1 MLMSAPVAGRP
12 LLSISTQGI
21 NLEPQAGF
29 FRLAI
34 RPRPGNNRA
43 TVLVRDRGRGGSRT
57 LRVSVWVRARTE
69 PGPFVTIEPESVDFG
84 HVEPSDREP
93 ASVGQARTRRR
104 WVSVVAMLLVAT
116 IGVLGAW
123 VSRPRSREAQPE
135 VDGGEPKVGGQR
147 LLASHA
153 CRRLPAARCR
163 SAGAARDRQTVNWT
177 SLSKSGSFDDTE
189 KRWLRDARLRRALMV
204 KFTHSKAGRRLEV
217 RIFEVRDPMRRGGC
231 RSSSASVPPLRAPSG
246 SRRRASPVPRGR
258 SALHSKDVPRR
269 AEAGGRGALDG
280 RGVAGNGPAVVNAE
294 GVAHSVAGG
303 LEGGRGH
310 GPTGRPV
317 GRVAA
322 EDDVWQ

>member
-12 LLSISTQGI
+12 LLSISTQEI
-21 NLEPQAGF
+21 NLDDIGPDETLPAEIVDVVKEGAGQLDWTVTTEADWIDLEPQAGF

-123 VSRPRSREAQPE
+123 VSRPRSREASPRSTE
-135 VDGGEPKVGGQR
+135 
-147 LLASHA
+147 ASPRSEA
-153 CRRLPAARCR
+153 SVSSLRMLVADFRPLGVAPQEQLETVKPSIGRRCPRAARSTTR
-163 SAGAARDRQTVNWT
+163 RNAGY
-177 SLSKSGSFDDTE
+177 G
-189 KRWLRDARLRRALMV
+189 M
-204 KFTHSKAGRRLEV
+204 
-217 RIFEVRDPMRRGGC
+217 
-231 RSSSASVPPLRAPSG
+231 
-246 SRRRASPVPRGR
+246 PVY
-258 SALHSKDVPRR
+258 
-269 AEAGGRGALDG
+269 
-280 RGVAGNGPAVVNAE
+280 GV
-294 GVAHSVAGG
+294 
-303 LEGGRGH
+303 L
-310 GPTGRPV
+310 
-317 GRVAA
+317 
-322 EDDVWQ
+322 